1 MTQTIN
7 SLTELDAAI
16 SALETQLSTLNF
28 EYLTAMN
35 SADGT
40 AGGKT
45 AVEIAAGIFD
55 AVKGILADRQ
65 RAEHRRGLIQQLVTA
80 AFAPVEFSERELQ
93 LKTVADRAR
102 QLALE
107 AANVEQQARAI
118 RTRAESTRGRTIDA
132 LRADGLTDADLNKI
146 NTEIQ
151 RAKNK

>member
-7 SLTELDAAI
+7 SLTELDAQI
-16 SALETQLSTLNF
+16 TALETQLSTLNY
-28 EYLTAMN
+28 EYLSAVN
-35 SADGT
+35 SPDGM

-45 AVEIAAGIFD
+45 AIEIATGIFD

-80 AFAPVEFSERELQ
+80 AFAPGEFSEREIA
-93 LKTVADRAR
+93 LKQVADRAR

-118 RTRAESTRGRTIDA
+118 RTRAESTRGQTINA
-132 LRADGLTDADLNKI
+132 LRADGLTDGDLNKI
-146 NTEIQ
+146 NAEIQ